1 MKLNIPIILYLLFL
15 VLVCMNKPKVIEGA
29 IFSSPS
35 NCPTV
40 GRILNRIDSRYDEVC
55 TGTESTPTPTECAFV
70 SPMIDFI
77 RNEYT
82 AICSTQPPGLDNTI
96 IPQGEQVGD
105 DGEDREQVGGDGED
119 RGQVG
124 DDGTVPPEDVY
135 PM

>member
-40 GRILNRIDSRYDEVC
+40 GSILNRIDSRYDEVC
-55 TGTESTPTPTECAFV
+55 TGTESTPAPTECVLA
-70 SPMIDFI
+70 SSMIDFI

-96 IPQGEQVGD
+96 IPQGG
-105 DGEDREQVGGDGED
+105 QVGGDGED

-124 DDGTVPPEDVY
+124 DDGEDREQVGDDGTVPPEDVY